1 MDLKS
6 SIRAGSL
13 AVVAAV
19 AFAAHGTARQSDR
32 QYVNLLAIIGEPY
45 RKVVQADL
53 GKVCSREYV
62 GEYRSGTTLLQLS
75 RLTEATVASS
85 PSPLHLHHVGFVKG
99 KRWSGVWFQEGKA
112 RAVYFDGGE
121 HTEPWQIVVKAQVG
135 IDTNHWNVA
144 RSLRGS
150 MVSGPESAFD
160 LSLGSKPKVYV
171 ELSRL
176 YLSSSAKP
184 GKSYHLTYT
193 VGDATLQSWKYE
205 GERVVLTVTDGKS
218 RVEVSRLG
226 LSVESLLAG
235 LGVKAEDI
243 DLRQTYDGGEAA
255 TGTWQVN
262 FRTGPLKG
270 KQATIDKL
278 DTRLTLSLHN
288 S

>member
-1 MDLKS
+1 
-6 SIRAGSL
+6 
-13 AVVAAV
+13 
-19 AFAAHGTARQSDR
+19 
-32 QYVNLLAIIGEPY
+32 
-45 RKVVQADL
+45 
-53 GKVCSREYV
+53 
-62 GEYRSGTTLLQLS
+62 
-75 RLTEATVASS
+75 
-85 PSPLHLHHVGFVKG
+85 
-99 KRWSGVWFQEGKA
+99 
-112 RAVYFDGGE
+112 
-121 HTEPWQIVVKAQVG
+121 
-135 IDTNHWNVA
+135 
-144 RSLRGS
+144 